1 MQQRIP
7 DPPRASYLAAL
18 AAAAAAAAA
27 AGAAPSGAAVA
38 GAAPSVTA
46 PQGAVPGLASP
57 QVAAPN
63 AAPANL
69 VRASLAPSLVRA
81 PGGSEAIAISIT
93 VAPQWHIYWSNPG
106 DSGAAPSV
114 KLELPEGWS
123 AGALTFPRPE
133 IFGNDDERTFGYS
146 GTVHLLVP
154 VRRPEGWQGA
164 LDVRGELSWLA
175 CKRSCVAGRSA
186 LEGKLAADA
195 AAISDAPAGR
205 TWPVAMPAGS
215 SMAVSGTG
223 VSRELSVSI
232 PDLPESAKVQ
242 FIPDDCAGIRWAA
255 GTGPHGLRWDAA
267 ARHWTL
273 KMPIFV
279 SPGDAPGGA
288 PRATGLVLVGGERN
302 GPAYFVD
309 IPVPSAPTLTDPE
322 PAR

>member
-18 AAAAAAAAA
+18 SAALAAAA
-27 AGAAPSGAAVA
+27 AGQSVAVVA
-38 GAAPSVTA
+38 GAAPSAAA

-69 VRASLAPSLVRA
+69 VRASLSPTLVRA

-123 AGALTFPRPE
+123 TGALTFPRPE
-133 IFGNDDERTFGYS
+133 IFGDEDERTFGYS
-146 GTVHLLVP
+146 GTVQLLVP
-154 VRRPEGWQGA
+154 VKRPEGWQGT

-186 LEGKLAADA
+186 LEGTLATDT

-205 TWPVAMPAGS
+205 AWPAAMPAGS
-215 SMAVSGTG
+215 SATVSGTG
-223 VSRELSVSI
+223 GSRELSISI
-232 PDLPESAKVQ
+232 PNVPERAKVE

-255 GTGPHGLRWDAA
+255 GTGPHQLRLDAP

-273 KMPIFV
+273 QMPISV
-279 SPGDAPGGA
+279 TPGDAPSGA
-288 PRATGLVLVGGERN
+288 PRARGIVVVGSEPTGPV
-302 GPAYFVD
+302 FFID
-309 IPVPSAPTLTDPE
+309 IPLPIAPTLTDP
-322 PAR
+322 

>member
-18 AAAAAAAAA
+18 ATAAVAAAAV
-27 AGAAPSGAAVA
+27 PSVAVVA
-38 GAAPSVTA
+38 GAAASVA
-46 PQGAVPGLASP
+46 VPQGAVPGVASP
-57 QVAAPN
+57 QAAAPN

-69 VRASLAPSLVRA
+69 VRASLVPALVRV
-81 PGGSEAIAISIT
+81 PGGGEAIAVSIT
-93 VAPQWHIYWSNPG
+93 IAPQWHIYWSNPG

-114 KLELPEGWS
+114 KLELPEGWT

-133 IFGNDDERTFGYS
+133 IFGDDDERTFGYS

-186 LEGKLAADA
+186 LEGKLATDS
-195 AAISDAPAGR
+195 AAISDAPAAR
-205 TWPVAMPAGS
+205 AWPAAMPAGS
-215 SMAVSGTG
+215 LATVSGTG
-223 VSRELSVSI
+223 GSKALSISI
-232 PDLPESAKVQ
+232 PDVPESAKVE
-242 FIPDDCAGIRWAA
+242 FIPDDCAGIRWGA
-255 GTGPHGLRWDAA
+255 GTGPHQLRWDAP

-273 KMPIFV
+273 QTPISV
-279 SPGDAPGGA
+279 TPGDAPGDA
-288 PRATGLVLVGGERN
+288 PRARGLVVVGSAPA
-302 GPAYFVD
+302 GPAYIVD
-309 IPVPSAPTLTDPE
+309 LPVPAAPTLPDPE